1 MLFQRLAKLVMRYLG
16 IDFGIKRVGLAVS
29 NPGSKMAFPLKTIFR
44 TTRQALFEELV
55 GLIIKEKIEAV
66 VLGMPLG
73 PNGEETCTGRQV
85 ANFRKSLERRI
96 DMPVYTV
103 NEAYTS
109 CEAQAVIKEQNL
121 SSGRQ
126 KEILDQV
133 AAVLILE
140 TFLNQQKKSE
150 PPLSNNPST
159 TETS

>member
-1 MLFQRLAKLVMRYLG
+1 MRYLG

-29 NPGSKMAFPLKTIFR
+29 SPGSKMAFPLKTIFR

-55 GLIIKEKIEAV
+55 DLISKEKIEGV

-73 PNGEETCTGRQV
+73 LEGEETFTARQV

-96 DMPVYTV
+96 DLPVYTV

-109 CEAQAVIKEQNL
+109 CEAQAVIQEKNL
-121 SSGRQ
+121 KSGRQ
-126 KEILDQV
+126 KKILDQV

-140 TFLNQQKKSE
+140 TFLNQQ
-150 PPLSNNPST
+150 N
-159 TETS
+159 

>member
-1 MLFQRLAKLVMRYLG
+1 MRYLG

-29 NPGSKMAFPLKTIFR
+29 STGSKMAFPLKTIFR

-73 PNGEETCTGRQV
+73 PAGEETYTARQV
-85 ANFRKSLERRI
+85 ANFRKSLERRTHV
-96 DMPVYTV
+96 PVYTV

-109 CEAQAVIKEQNL
+109 CEAQAVIKKQNL
-121 SSGRQ
+121 KPGRQ
-126 KEILDQV
+126 KKILDQV

-140 TFLNQQKKSE
+140 TFLNQQKKSDS
-150 PPLSNNPST
+150 PPSENTHT
-159 TETS
+159 TEIS